1 MVPNTSELLPDPE
14 TPVNTVSRRF
24 GSSTLTSL
32 RLFSRAPCTRIQSW
46 LSATGSADDW
56 LPVFVAVLVA
66 VSMAITLAAA
76 RDRRFSIPDRSCRA
90 SRRRSGAPGAGGRAR
105 LPSARPRRT
114 ARARR
119 PAERGGSAR
128 SCCSAPRARSRRAR
142 PLPARRRCA
151 LPRSGRGSRRC
162 WSGCRCGGWW
172 GRPPGGRA
180 LAAADRA
187 GARAAGARGGRD
199 ARRRRRAEARQPCAA
214 TAAPAVARS
223 GDLGVADHV
232 AAVAVLVHVR
242 GQLRV
247 RLTVVALRVA
257 LCQRAVGA

>member
-14 TPVNTVSRRF
+14 TPVTTVSRRF

-90 SRRRSGAPGAGGRAR
+90 SRRRSGAAGAGGRA
-105 LPSARPRRT
+105 PPVSAARRT

-151 LPRSGRGSRRC
+151 CLDQGAVLVGAGRVVVAGVGGVDRRGVVA
-162 WSGCRCGGWW
+162 S
-172 GRPPGGRA
+172 
-180 LAAADRA
+180 
-187 GARAAGARGGRD
+187 
-199 ARRRRRAEARQPCAA
+199 
-214 TAAPAVARS
+214 TAPAVARS

-232 AAVAVLVHVR
+232 
-242 GQLRV
+242 
-247 RLTVVALRVA
+247 
-257 LCQRAVGA
+257 